1 MAVREG
7 LAAGIPLRVS
17 LEGEGADLFLLDVA
31 GGTSAGGKEGATAA
45 RHDNA
50 VRG

>member
-1 MAVREG
+1 MREG

-17 LEGEGADLFLLDVA
+17 LEGKGANLFVLDVA
-31 GGTSAGGKEGATAA
+31 GGTSAGRKEGGTGA
-45 RHDNA
+45 HHGNA